1 MDIIFP
7 VDDLDPLA
15 CVARQDKGGSMAL
28 KQLDGPARDDA
39 LRMPLKAHI
48 PKLLPSMDRT
58 SALARLIIAT
68 IGIQLQSHGPN
79 QSCSK
84 VEIMASEIGT

>member
-28 KQLDGPARDDA
+28 KQLDRPARDDA
-39 LRMPLKAHI
+39 LRMPLKAQAA
-48 PKLLPSMDRT
+48 SFAMDRS

-68 IGIQLQSHGPN
+68 IRSQFQTNGPN

-84 VEIMASEIGT
+84 WK